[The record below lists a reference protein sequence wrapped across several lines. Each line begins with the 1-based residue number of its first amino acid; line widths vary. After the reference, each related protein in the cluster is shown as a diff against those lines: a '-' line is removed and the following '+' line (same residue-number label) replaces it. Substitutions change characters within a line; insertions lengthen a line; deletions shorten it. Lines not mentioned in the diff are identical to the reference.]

1 MAALHHSPN
10 VGRRAGAPVSAPR
23 RRGGPPDIAPYLVL
37 AGLGALVA
45 VAGSLW
51 LASWTAH
58 KIDGSAPAPSS
69 ANPVTY
75 LIEVA
80 TGQTSRPDGVAVT
93 VLVAELAALVGG
105 AAGAWLWRRR
115 HGDRKSVD
123 VAARYMAKRDDLHA
137 YSHAGVTATAQRLGA
152 KASAPGVLVG
162 RTVNTGQPLYGSYED
177 MHIDIWGPRT
187 GKTTS
192 RAIPAILEAPGAVL
206 VTSNKRDVVDA
217 TRLPRERAGAV
228 WVFDP
233 QRVVDEQ
240 PGWWWNPLS
249 YVVDVDTATRLAAVF
264 AAYGRDPGA
273 KSDAYF
279 EPEGEALLA
288 WMLLAAAVGGEPIT
302 TVYPW
307 LSDVTDA
314 TPVDLLRRA
323 GHELPAEHVQGVIN
337 YPDKQRGGIYGTA
350 RKFVG
355 CLVNPQVTRWV
366 TPDPDRPDRPQFDP
380 ATFVRQGGTLYSLSR
395 EGRGTAGPLVTALTV
410 ATIEAAEAYATA
422 SPSGR
427 LPVPMIGVLDEAA
440 NVCRWRDL
448 PDLYSHYG
456 SRGIVLMT
464 ILQSWAQG
472 VEVWGE
478 HGIAK
483 LWSSANIRVYGG
495 GVSDSKFLGDLV
507 QFIGEYEPTTY
518 STTVQS
524 GRGQHSR
531 STSASTRQEKILDVA
546 DLFALPRGRALVLP
560 SGAPPVLVRTL
571 PWQAGPHAA
580 AVRASLA
587 RYAPKDDLQQVT
599 LEKNE

>member
-1 MAALHHSPN
+1 M
-10 VGRRAGAPVSAPR
+10 SAPR
-23 RRGGPPDIAPYLVL
+23 RRSGPPDIVPYLVL
-37 AGLGALVA
+37 TGIGVLVVVSASVWGSAHLAHALT
-45 VAGSLW
+45 AGSP
-51 LASWTAH
+51 
-58 KIDGSAPAPSS
+58 APATS
-69 ANPVTY
+69 NPITY
-75 LIEVA
+75 LIQIA
-80 TGQTSRPDGVAVT
+80 TGQAAAPGAV
-93 VLVAELAALVGG
+93 VLVPLGVELAVMAALG
-105 AAGAWLWRRR
+105 AAGWRWRQRRR
-115 HGDRKSVD
+115 GGRRTRVD
-123 VAARYMAKRDDLHA
+123 VAARHMANRRDLEA
-137 YSHAGVTATAQRLGA
+137 FSRQGAAAAAQRLGA
-152 KASAPGVLVG
+152 RTDSPGVLVG
-162 RTVNTGQPLYGSYED
+162 QAVNTGQPFYGSFED

-217 TRLPRERAGAV
+217 TRLPREKAGDV

-233 QRVVDEQ
+233 QQIVGEQ
-240 PGWWWNPLS
+240 PTWWWNPLS
-249 YVVDVDTATRLAAVF
+249 YVVNVDTATQLAAVF

-288 WMLLAAAVGGEPIT
+288 WMLLAAAAADEPIT
-302 TVYPW
+302 TVYRW

-314 TPVDLLRRA
+314 TPVDHLRRA

-350 RKFVG
+350 RKSVG
-355 CLVNPQVTRWV
+355 CLVNPTVTRWV
-366 TPDPDRPDRPQFDP
+366 TPDPQHPDRPQFNP
-380 ATFVRQGGTLYSLSR
+380 AEFVRDGGTLYSLSR
-395 EGRGTAGPLVTALTV
+395 EGRGTAGPLVTGLTV
-410 ATIEAAEAYATA
+410 ATIEAAEAHATT
-422 SPSGR
+422 SPAGR

-518 STTVQS
+518 STTVSS

-531 STSASTRQEKILDVA
+531 STNAATRQEKILDVA

-560 SGAPPVLVRTL
+560 SGAPPVLIRTL

-580 AVRASLA
+580 AVQESLA
-587 RYAPKDDLQQVT
+587 RYAPKDERPPYS
-599 LEKNE
+599 LEKVTDDDQ

>member
-1 MAALHHSPN
+1 M
-10 VGRRAGAPVSAPR
+10 SAPR
-23 RRGGPPDIAPYLVL
+23 RRSGPPDLVPYLVL
-37 AGLGALVA
+37 AGLAVLALLA
-45 VAGSLW
+45 CSLW
-51 LASWTAH
+51 AASWLAH
-58 KIDGSAPAPSS
+58 QMDPSAAGPSS
-69 ANPVTY
+69 RNPITH
-75 LIEVA
+75 LLQVA
-80 TGQTSRPDGVAVT
+80 TGQSPGPGSAGLAV
-93 VLVAELAALVGG
+93 LGAELAAAGG
-105 AAGAWLWRRR
+105 AAAGAWRWRRR
-115 HGDRKSVD
+115 GGRKRVD
-123 VAARYMAKRDDLHA
+123 VAARHMANREDLQA
-137 YSHAGVTATAQRLGA
+137 FSRAGVAATAQRLGA
-152 KASAPGVLVG
+152 KVSTPGVLVG
-162 RTVNTGQPLYGSYED
+162 RAVNTGQPLYGSFED

-206 VTSNKRDVVDA
+206 VTSNKRDIVDA
-217 TRLPRERAGAV
+217 TRLPREQAGDV

-233 QRVVDEQ
+233 QGIVGEDAT
-240 PGWWWNPLS
+240 WWWNPLS

-288 WMLLAAAVGGEPIT
+288 WMLLAAAEGDEPIT
-302 TVYPW
+302 TVYRW

-314 TPVDLLRRA
+314 TPVDLLRGA

-337 YPDKQRGGIYGTA
+337 YPDKQPGGIYGTA
-350 RKFVG
+350 RKSVG
-355 CLVNPQVTRWV
+355 CLVNPAVTRWV
-366 TPDPDRPDRPQFDP
+366 TPNPDHPDLPQFDP
-380 ATFVRQGGTLYSLSR
+380 ATFVREGGTLYSLSR
-395 EGRGTAGPLVTALTV
+395 EGRGTAGPLVTGLTV
-410 ATIEAAEAYATA
+410 ATIEAAEAYATT
-422 SPSGR
+422 SPAGR
-427 LPVPMIGVLDEAA
+427 LPIPMIGVLDEAA

-507 QFIGEYEPTTY
+507 QFIGEYEPITY
-518 STTVQS
+518 SVTTQS
-524 GRGQHSR
+524 GQGQRSR
-531 STSASTRQEKILDVA
+531 STSASTRQERILDVA

-560 SGAPPVLVRTL
+560 SGAPPILVQTL
-571 PWQAGPHAA
+571 PWQNGPHAA
-580 AVRASLA
+580 AVKISLD
-587 RYAPKDDLQQVT
+587 RYAPSDASVSIVKKTDYDR
-599 LEKNE
+599 